1 MPIKEIAPKNL
12 LATEERLA
20 LCDAIDAL
28 ELVNTSDSFIA
39 CMNNQIQ
46 RIFPHDGI
54 ACGIG
59 NIAEKNVKPYRML
72 LHRFP
77 REYVES
83 IRQPDGGLNSPLM
96 ARWRSKRVPILVDP
110 EQSQFGWSKPWLE
123 DVKKY
128 ALRNIAAHGQIDL
141 QGELTSY
148 FCLIRSPGPL
158 GDRHVHILKCLVPH
172 LHVALVRAMAT
183 LEDTTAKPDTER
195 LAVELTQRQKEVL
208 RWLHLGKT
216 NWEIAKIIGTSEDN
230 IKYHVNQIFEKLN
243 ARNRTQ
249 AVATA
254 LILKIIEL

>member
-1 MPIKEIAPKNL
+1 MPIKDIASKNF
-12 LATEERLA
+12 LATDDRLA

-28 ELVNTSDSFIA
+28 EFVNTSDCFIA
-39 CMNNQIQ
+39 CMDNQIQ

-96 ARWRSKRVPILVDP
+96 AHWRSKRVPILVDP
-110 EQSQFGWSKPWLE
+110 EHNPSNWKKTWLE
-123 DVKKY
+123 DIKKY
-128 ALRNIAAHGQIDL
+128 ALRNIAAHGQVDL

-148 FCLIRSPGPL
+148 FCLIRSPNLL
-158 GDRHVHILKCLVPH
+158 GERHIYILKYLVPH

-183 LEDTTAKPDTER
+183 LEDATSKPSHER
-195 LAVELTQRQKEVL
+195 PAAELTQRQKEVL

-216 NWEIAKIIGTSEDN
+216 NWEIGKILGTSEDN

-243 ARNRTQ
+243 ARNRAQ

-254 LILKIIEL
+254 LILKIIER